1 MLISNE
7 NFRKMHK
14 AQLKYNNRYSE
25 FYKKLY
31 EETNEKRYLNKSDT
45 IFNCF
50 KFQYWD
56 KYEYN
61 KILDNIAHDRCR
73 NRFCLNCQILINSYH
88 AHKLKPIIENLKKE
102 GYSAYMLTLTVPNCE
117 YKDLNKTI
125 KKMNNCWNKF
135 FKKYNADDLRSW
147 KNRYVK
153 IDGAIKVLEV
163 TVNEKTQTFHPHFHI
178 LLLTMIDKK
187 EKENYLKPFI
197 QGRWS
202 YKRQAYNYHSKLAQ
216 QMMVLWSM
224 LYNDVRI
231 TDKNYFNWSVNPND
245 PENLEINL
253 QEFYEKGDNDD
264 TEKAIEDDIPN
275 TAGFKEL
282 LKYTTKFDEIN
293 SYEVFKY
300 LEKGLENVRR
310 LQTSG
315 ILHGIIQ
322 DINEDNAETD
332 GDIEE
337 LILEMLES
345 PVKFKT
351 YDLKILFNDLKEYKK
366 IYRKN
371 TSYDKQLIND
381 MLNNM

>member
-1 MLISNE
+1 
-7 NFRKMHK
+7 MHS
-14 AQLKYNNRYSE
+14 AQIKYNDRYSE
-25 FYKKLY
+25 FYKQLY
-31 EETNEKRYLNKSDT
+31 NETHEKRYLNKADS

-88 AHKLKPIIENLKKE
+88 AHKLKPIMENLKKE
-102 GYSAYMLTLTVPNCE
+102 GYSAYMLTLTVPNCRYE
-117 YKDLNKTI
+117 DLNATI
-125 KKMNNCWNKF
+125 KKMNSCWNKF

-153 IDGAIKVLEV
+153 IDGALKVLEV
-163 TVNEKTQTFHPHFHI
+163 TVNQEEKTFHPHFHI
-178 LLLTMIDKK
+178 LLVTMLDKK
-187 EKENYLKPFI
+187 EKEKYLKPYI

-202 YKRQAYNYHSKLAQ
+202 YKRQDYNYHSKLSE

-231 TDKNYFNWSVNPND
+231 IDKNYYNWSTNPND

-253 QEFYEKGDNDD
+253 QEFHHKGAENNGKDNQKNSDD
-264 TEKAIEDDIPN
+264 NISDFV
-275 TAGFKEL
+275 GFKEL
-282 LKYTTKFDEIN
+282 LKYTTKFNQINNYEI
-293 SYEVFKY
+293 FKF

-310 LQTSG
+310 LQGSG
-315 ILHGIIQ
+315 ILYGIIN
-322 DINEDNAETD
+322 DIDEENKETD
-332 GDIEE
+332 GEIEE
-337 LILEMLES
+337 LILEMLEK

-351 YDLKILFNDLKEYKK
+351 YDLKILYNDLKEYKK